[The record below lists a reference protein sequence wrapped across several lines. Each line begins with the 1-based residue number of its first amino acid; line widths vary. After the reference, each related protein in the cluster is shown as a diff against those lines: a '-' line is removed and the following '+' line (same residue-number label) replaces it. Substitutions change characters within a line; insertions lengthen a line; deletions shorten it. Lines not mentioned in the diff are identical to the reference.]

1 MNTIPFQVCDITDPQ
16 NLFGR
21 EKLLDNLIVA
31 AKLKQNT
38 NIIGARRFGKTCV
51 LKSTCSLLKQ
61 QCDIAVYPVYID
73 VKSSDVKGTAA
84 VYRFMIGILVE
95 SLYKDGIFTE
105 SERFGSV
112 YITPCDDWSEISE
125 QLEELSSSRIQ
136 SLFQKLIYWLSEL
149 MDKTILFMIDEYEYL
164 FKYALDTTSGFMKMR
179 TMSSDTL
186 PNGARPFCFW
196 LTGSTPW
203 DQLISEVP
211 GSGEANTINGEE
223 YVTPI
228 SLESFR
234 EMWLHECSLIGD
246 EKIASLLKSKADFAF
261 EKSGGVPFYG
271 KNVIGSYILRNGTLP
286 DYTIC
291 QGYFQELSNKALN
304 SGDYKI
310 LKELAISPKKM
321 PVSNSLNGLK
331 KRGIICIN
339 SKDAYCISIGF
350 LKDFLLG
357 ELADQKGK
365 SQIPQETYTLMK
377 TISDQIELINKQRI
391 NYRKKPVFPPVMDLS
406 SLEYDL
412 RTPCYTK
419 EQLSDFTSA
428 LYRYYYERLKE
439 SKDEFGGF
447 LHSKFGKC
455 VDIARHSLG
464 GAHEIDFFE
473 RHSGQYSRADL
484 FVEIMGS
491 ADELSS
497 SQEYYRFQ
505 TEMLKRF
512 KLILDTL
519 FKVVKDNKS

>member
-16 NLFGR
+16 KLFGR
-21 EKLLDNLIVA
+21 EKLLSNLIVA

-51 LKSTCSLLKQ
+51 LKSACTLLKQ
-61 QCDIAVYPVYID
+61 HDDITVYPVYID

-95 SLYKDGIFTE
+95 SLYIDGIFTE
-105 SERFGSV
+105 PERFGSV
-112 YITPCDDWSEISE
+112 NITPCDDWAEIAE
-125 QLEELSSSRIQ
+125 QLEQLSSSRIQ
-136 SLFQKLIYWLSEL
+136 SLFQKLVYWLSDF

-211 GSGEANTINGEE
+211 GSGEANTVNGEE
-223 YVTPI
+223 YITPI

-234 EMWLHECSLIGD
+234 EMWVSECNMV
-246 EKIASLLKSKADFAF
+246 ENAEVKSLLLSNINFAY

-271 KNVIGSYILRNGTLP
+271 KNVIGTYILKNNNLP

-291 QGYFQELSNKALN
+291 LGYFQELSNKALN

-310 LKELAISPKKM
+310 LKELAISPKKI
-321 PVSNSLNGLK
+321 PTSNLLQSLK
-331 KRGIICIN
+331 KKGIIGIN
-339 SKDAYCISIGF
+339 SKGAYCINIGF

-357 ELADQKGK
+357 ELADQKGNT
-365 SQIPQETYTLMK
+365 QAIPESYTLMK
-377 TISDQIELINKQRI
+377 SITDLIELINKQRV
-391 NYRKKPVFPPVMDLS
+391 NYRKTPIFPPVMDIS

-428 LYRYYYERLKE
+428 LYRYFYERLRE

-447 LHSKFGKC
+447 LYGKFGKC

-464 GAHEIDFFE
+464 GAHEIDFFD
-473 RHSGQYSRADL
+473 RRSGQYSRADL
-484 FVEIMGS
+484 FIEIMGN

-497 SQEYYRFQ
+497 SHEYFRFQ
-505 TEMLKRF
+505 IEMLKRF
-512 KLILDTL
+512 KLTLDSL
-519 FKVVKDNKS
+519 FKAVKDNKS

>member
-1 MNTIPFQVCDITDPQ
+1 MNTIPFQVCDITDPPK
-16 NLFGR
+16 LFGR
-21 EKLLDNLIVA
+21 EKLLSNLIVA

-51 LKSTCSLLKQ
+51 LKSACTLLKQ
-61 QCDIAVYPVYID
+61 QDDITVYPVYID

-95 SLYKDGIFTE
+95 SLYIDGIFTGP
-105 SERFGSV
+105 ERFGSV
-112 YITPCDDWSEISE
+112 NITPCDDWAEIAE
-125 QLEELSSSRIQ
+125 QLEQLSSSRIQ
-136 SLFQKLIYWLSEL
+136 SFFQKLVYWLSDF

-211 GSGEANTINGEE
+211 GSGEANTVNGEE
-223 YVTPI
+223 YITPI

-234 EMWLHECSLIGD
+234 EMWVSECNMV
-246 EKIASLLKSKADFAF
+246 ENAEVKSLLLSNINFAY

-271 KNVIGSYILRNGTLP
+271 KNVIGTYILKNNNLP

-291 QGYFQELSNKALN
+291 LGYFQELSNKALN

-310 LKELAISPKKM
+310 LKELAISPKKI
-321 PVSNSLNGLK
+321 PTSNLLQSLK
-331 KRGIICIN
+331 KKGIIGIN
-339 SKDAYCISIGF
+339 SKGSYCINIGF

-357 ELADQKGK
+357 ELAV
-365 SQIPQETYTLMK
+365 
-377 TISDQIELINKQRI
+377 ELINKQRI
-391 NYRKKPVFPPVMDLS
+391 NYKKKPVFPPVMDIS

-428 LYRYYYERLKE
+428 LYRYFYERIRE
-439 SKDEFGGF
+439 SKEEFGRF
-447 LHSKFGKC
+447 LYGKFGKC
-455 VDIARHSLG
+455 VDIARHSIG
-464 GAHEIDFFE
+464 GGHEIDLFD
-473 RHSGQYSRADL
+473 RHSGQLSRADL
-484 FVEIMGS
+484 YFEIMGT

-497 SQEYYRFQ
+497 SHEYFTFQ
-505 TEMLKRF
+505 IEMLKRF
-512 KLILDTL
+512 KLTLDSL
-519 FKVVKDNKS
+519 FKAVKDNKS

>member
-16 NLFGR
+16 KLFGR

-51 LKSTCSLLKQ
+51 LKSACTLLKQ
-61 QCDIAVYPVYID
+61 HNDISIYPVYID
-73 VKSSDVKGTAA
+73 AKSSDVKGTSAT
-84 VYRFMIGILVE
+84 YRYMIGILVE

-105 SERFGSV
+105 SEKFGSV
-112 YITPCDDWSEISE
+112 NIVPCDDWSEIAE

-136 SLFQKLIYWLSEL
+136 SLFQKFVYWLSEL
-149 MDKTILFMIDEYEYL
+149 IDKTILFMIDEYEYL

-186 PNGARPFCFW
+186 PNGFRPFCFW

-211 GSGEANTINGEE
+211 GSGEANTVNGEE

-228 SLESFR
+228 SSESFR
-234 EMWLHECSLIGD
+234 EMWLYECNLVEEEERKAFLI
-246 EKIASLLKSKADFAF
+246 SKLNFAY

-271 KNVIGSYILRNGTLP
+271 KNVIGSFMLKNGIIP

-310 LKELAISPKKM
+310 LKELAVSPKKM
-321 PVSNSLNGLK
+321 PVSNILQSLK
-331 KRGIICIN
+331 KKGIITSN
-339 SKDAYCISIGF
+339 SKDIYNIPIGF

-357 ELADQKGK
+357 ELADQRGN
-365 SQIPQETYTLMK
+365 SQTIPETYTLMK
-377 TISDQIELINKQRI
+377 GITDLIELINKQRI
-391 NYRKKPVFPPVMDLS
+391 NYRKKPVFPPVMDTS

-428 LYRYYYERLKE
+428 LYRYYYERLRE
-439 SKDEFGGF
+439 SKDEFSGF
-447 LHSKFGKC
+447 LYSRFGKC
-455 VDIARHSLG
+455 VDTARHSIG
-464 GAHEIDFFE
+464 GAHEIDFFKQ
-473 RHSGQYSRADL
+473 HNGQFSRADL
-484 FVEIMGS
+484 LVEVMGN

-497 SQEYYRFQ
+497 SQEYYKFQ

-512 KLILDTL
+512 KSILDRM
-519 FKVVKDNKS
+519 FKTIKENK